1 MKQSGFS
8 VNLKFS
14 NAVSGTR
21 WRPSQN
27 HRANHRN
34 YSKFRVTF
42 SKSLIMESHMDFS
55 DTSYVRWTLLQMVLS
70 LVGYV
75 WFYKFLRQKF
85 IKNPTAPELCCRSVT
100 FVHGII
106 SCTCAIYYVVLPALG
121 YYKGESF
128 MALHITPH
136 SFLLK
141 TSFAFLKLIKER
153 AKTQLRHTTT

>member
-1 MKQSGFS
+1 
-8 VNLKFS
+8 
-14 NAVSGTR
+14 
-21 WRPSQN
+21 
-27 HRANHRN
+27 
-34 YSKFRVTF
+34 
-42 SKSLIMESHMDFS
+42 MESHMDFS

-75 WFYKFLRQKF
+75 WFYKVLRKRF

-128 MALHITPH
+128 YG
-136 SFLLK
+136 
-141 TSFAFLKLIKER
+141 TSYHATFFLIKGLVGFSILIRNLAER